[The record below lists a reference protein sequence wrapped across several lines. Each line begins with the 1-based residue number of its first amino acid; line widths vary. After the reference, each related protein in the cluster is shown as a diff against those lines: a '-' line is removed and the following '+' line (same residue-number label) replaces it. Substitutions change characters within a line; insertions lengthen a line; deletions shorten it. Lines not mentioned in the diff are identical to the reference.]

1 MLVECSATIGSLGEL
16 KLDISGGLAHHD
28 LEIVILQALRDFIED
43 KQAFVSHLTI
53 IILEEVNNVLG
64 HAHI

>member
-1 MLVECSATIGSLGEL
+1 VLVECSATVGSLGKL
-16 KLDISGGLAHHD
+16 KLDISSGLAHHD

-43 KQAFVSHLTI
+43 KQAFVSHLAV

-64 HAHI
+64 DAHI